1 MFGTIIDKIQTL
13 LSRSFLFANFL
24 PVLLLSVSNLAIL
37 YLGVPDAAAVIRTN
51 WPANMSD
58 APGSVGVVL
67 VAIAMLG
74 FILRPLVPVFRAAL
88 EGGILPPPLQKEL
101 LASHEAAFGAMARQ
115 QADAGIRAAEL
126 VRTKAHAEQ
135 VLGDAR
141 NTNAP
146 RPGNNS
152 APLGAATQALDAL
165 REQIGQRKNEA
176 STFRR
181 LPEMQSINDAITALT
196 AALRFYPMLPAH
208 QNFDQPTCDSLNRM
222 HFELLSQMQDL
233 EDLASVA
240 AQEAEAPCRTR
251 FVSGN
256 IRATALENS
265 RLAMEQYTRVAY
277 NVSFDFL
284 WPRLRMV
291 VPNNKTIAD
300 AVDVATATLDFAIL
314 MTALSALT
322 TLGWML
328 VMPFVGDSLLLYL
341 AVAVLGP
348 ALVWFFYRLADASQ
362 QGIGVVATMAIDG
375 LRFDL
380 LTALHLPLPTS
391 ISDEQKAW
399 PNLELAIYSAIED
412 EIYYRHPKT

>member
-13 LSRSFLFANFL
+13 LSRSFLFGNLL
-24 PVLLLSVSNLAIL
+24 PVLLFSVLNLAII
-37 YLGVPDAAAVIRTN
+37 YLGVPDAAVVISTH
-51 WPANMSD
+51 WPANISD
-58 APGSVGVVL
+58 APGSVGVAL

-101 LASHEAAFGAMARQ
+101 LASREATFGVMAQ
-115 QADAGIRAAEL
+115 QQTDAGIRAAEL
-126 VRTKAHAEQ
+126 KRARAYAEQ

-141 NTNAP
+141 NANAP
-146 RPGNNS
+146 RPGNDP
-152 APLGAATQALDAL
+152 ARLAAATQAFDAL
-165 REQIGQRKNEA
+165 RAQIRQRKDE
-176 STFRR
+176 TQTYRR
-181 LPEMQSINDAITALT
+181 LPDMQVINDVITSLTTALE
-196 AALRFYPMLPAH
+196 FYPMLSTQP
-208 QNFDQPTCDSLNRM
+208 NFDQATRDSLNRM
-222 HFELLSQMQDL
+222 QFNLLSQLQDL
-233 EDLASVA
+233 KDLANVA
-240 AQEAEAPCRTR
+240 AQEADAPCRVR
-251 FVSGN
+251 FASGN

-284 WPRLRMV
+284 WPRLLMV
-291 VPNNKTIAD
+291 VPTNKSIAD
-300 AVDVATATLDFAIL
+300 AVEVATATLDFAIL

-341 AVAVLGP
+341 AVAVMGP
-348 ALVWFFYRLADASQ
+348 ALVSFFYRLADASQ

-391 ISDEQKAW
+391 ISDEQKVW
-399 PNLELAIYSAIED
+399 PNLELALYSAIED
-412 EIYYRHPKT
+412 EIYYKHSKT